1 MGVLPTGRHSTSR
14 FSSEQ
19 QHFHLLYL
27 HMLTCYRNLVPG
39 GWYQQI
45 EMSVVLK
52 SDDGSVKEGSIF
64 DQWGKVSLE
73 AGDKFGKDLRIHEQI
88 KGYVTDAGF
97 EDVVEMVYK
106 WPVGPWAKDEYMKHF
121 GAYNRIHWQEGIEG
135 WSMALLTRV
144 LNVSLHI
151 PTPIECKAYMYLQ
164 WTYTEV
170 QAYLG
175 KMREALKDNSIHA
188 FHIM

>member
-1 MGVLPTGRHSTSR
+1 
-14 FSSEQ
+14 
-19 QHFHLLYL
+19 
-27 HMLTCYRNLVPG
+27 MLTCYSNLVPG

-88 KGYVTDAGF
+88 KDYIIDAGF
-97 EDVVEMVYK
+97 VDVVETVYK
-106 WPVGPWAKDEYMKHF
+106 WPVGPWSTDKYIQQV
-121 GAYNRIHWQEGIEG
+121 GLWNLLHWQEGIEG

-144 LNVSLHI
+144 LNVSLYASI
-151 PTPIECKAYMYLQ
+151 PMQVKAYLCLQ
-164 WTYTEV
+164 WSYIEV

-175 KMREALKDNSIHA
+175 KMREALRDRTIHA
-188 FHIM
+188 YHIV